1 MQTKIAT
8 SQNVYT
14 QLIKKAQLD
23 LEQPKN
29 LVTHLHSK
37 LLLIYNILAAWSEYT
52 RVMKMSYENIRQMQK
67 GSINEGMAG
76 EESSADDS
84 KRLEEAIQAK
94 KKELQ
99 TGNDQDITV
108 ESFISKIQQE
118 MSDAAH
124 YNAITSK
131 VRSSTESKEMPTKEI
146 LEELEK
152 DFDRVKEKG
161 DSIYGTGDKQS
172 SRGATGNT
180 FFSSGIKGEEKENRF
195 ESLEF
200 LNTLIGVEFKTVI

>member
-99 TGNDQDITV
+99 
-108 ESFISKIQQE
+108 SRSK
-118 MSDAAH
+118 
-124 YNAITSK
+124 TS
-131 VRSSTESKEMPTKEI
+131 
-146 LEELEK
+146 
-152 DFDRVKEKG
+152 
-161 DSIYGTGDKQS
+161 
-172 SRGATGNT
+172 
-180 FFSSGIKGEEKENRF
+180 
-195 ESLEF
+195 
-200 LNTLIGVEFKTVI
+200 